1 VASRAKGLN
10 FYKKKKKLS
19 SSTMR
24 EIGRYILLFVM
35 AVLLAYFFVYAVG
48 TKTSNIGSSM
58 EPCLYN
64 GQEVLI
70 NRVVYN
76 MKNPARG
83 DVVVFLPNGNEMNHD
98 YIKRIIGLPGE
109 TITIAEGKVFINGE
123 ALSESET
130 FDLMEDGGIAAKGLK
145 LGDNEYFVLGDNRNN
160 SEDSRSGNIGTV
172 SKDYIIGRAW
182 FHLGSGLN
190 NRPGLIE

>member
-1 VASRAKGLN
+1 MARRAKGLN

-19 SSTMR
+19 PATVR
-24 EIGRYILLFVM
+24 EVGKYVLLFAM
-35 AVLLAYFFVYAVG
+35 AVLMVYVFVYAVG

-70 NRVVYN
+70 NRIVYN
-76 MKNPARG
+76 MKNPGRG
-83 DVVVFLPNGNEMNHD
+83 DVVVFLPNGNEMNHY
-98 YIKRIIGLPGE
+98 YIKRIVGLPGE
-109 TITIAEGKVFINGE
+109 NITIAEGKVYINGE
-123 ALSESET
+123 PLLEDET
-130 FDLMEDGGIAAKGLK
+130 FDLMEDGGIAAKGLR

-182 FHLGSGLN
+182 FHLGHGSSI
-190 NRPGLIE
+190 RPGLIN